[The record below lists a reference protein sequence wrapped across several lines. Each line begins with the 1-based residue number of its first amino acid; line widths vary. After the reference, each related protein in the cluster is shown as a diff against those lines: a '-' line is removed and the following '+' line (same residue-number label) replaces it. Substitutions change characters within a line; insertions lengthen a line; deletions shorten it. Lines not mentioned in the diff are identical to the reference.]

1 VEPEPVIYRED
12 VTAILWVLA
21 DINVNITKIKDLMEE
36 GFGEIQEDDS

>member
-1 VEPEPVIYRED
+1 MEPEPVIYRED